1 VGSTLYQMPNC
12 PRGKTMT
19 FSLEA
24 YQAIMLAITIVGSIF
39 GAGKAFFG
47 RIETSLKDRDDG
59 LKTELSKMGDQ
70 MSKESE
76 AIRQLDREILKL
88 KAELP
93 REYVAKE
100 DFIRSFTVVEAK
112 IDAVQTTLTQFAKE
126 K

>member
-1 VGSTLYQMPNC
+1 MMTLE
-12 PRGKTMT
+12 
-19 FSLEA
+19 LEG
-24 YQAIMLAITIVGSIF
+24 YQAIMLAITIGGSIF

-59 LKTELSKMGDQ
+59 LKTELSKLGDQ

-88 KAELP
+88 KADLP

-100 DFIRSFTVVEAK
+100 DFVRSFTVVEAK

>member
-1 VGSTLYQMPNC
+1 MMTLE
-12 PRGKTMT
+12 
-19 FSLEA
+19 LEG
-24 YQAIMLAITIVGSIF
+24 YQAIMLAITIGGAIF

-59 LKTELSKMGDQ
+59 LKAEIAKVNDNV
-70 MSKESE
+70 SKESE

>member
-1 VGSTLYQMPNC
+1 MMTLE
-12 PRGKTMT
+12 
-19 FSLEA
+19 LEG
-24 YQAIMLAITIVGSIF
+24 YQAIILAITIGGSIF

-59 LKTELSKMGDQ
+59 LKAEIAKVNDNV
-70 MSKESE
+70 SKESE

-100 DFIRSFTVVEAK
+100 DFVRSFTVVEAK

>member
-1 VGSTLYQMPNC
+1 MMTLE
-12 PRGKTMT
+12 
-19 FSLEA
+19 LEG
-24 YQAIMLAITIVGSIF
+24 YQAIMLAITIGGSIF

-59 LKTELSKMGDQ
+59 LKAEIAKVNDNV
-70 MSKESE
+70 SKESE

-100 DFIRSFTVVEAK
+100 DFVRSFTVVEAK

>member
-1 VGSTLYQMPNC
+1 MTLE
-12 PRGKTMT
+12 
-19 FSLEA
+19 LEG
-24 YQAIMLAITIVGSIF
+24 YQAIMIAITIGGSIF

-59 LKTELSKMGDQ
+59 LKAEIAKVNEN

-76 AIRQLDREILKL
+76 AIRKLDRELLML
-88 KAELP
+88 KADLP

-100 DFIRSFTVVEAK
+100 DFVRSFTVVEAK
-112 IDAVQTTLTQFAKE
+112 IDAVQKTLTNFAKE

>member
-1 VGSTLYQMPNC
+1 MMTLE
-12 PRGKTMT
+12 
-19 FSLEA
+19 LEG
-24 YQAIMLAITIVGSIF
+24 YQAIILAITIGGSIF

-100 DFIRSFTVVEAK
+100 DFVRSFTVVEAK

>member
-1 VGSTLYQMPNC
+1 MTLNLEPYQ
-12 PRGKTMT
+12 
-19 FSLEA
+19 L
-24 YQAIMLAITIVGSIF
+24 IMLILTIGGSIW
-39 GAGKAFFG
+39 GSGKAFFV
-47 RIETSLKDRDDG
+47 RIENSIRERDDNLAVALNNLG
-59 LKTELSKMGDQ
+59 SKLD
-70 MSKESE
+70 KESE

-112 IDAVQTTLTQFAKE
+112 IDAVQTTLTQFAKDN

>member
-1 VGSTLYQMPNC
+1 
-12 PRGKTMT
+12 MT

-24 YQAIMLAITIVGSIF
+24 YQAIMLAITIVGSTF

-59 LKTELSKMGDQ
+59 LKAEIAKVNDNV
-70 MSKESE
+70 SKESE

-100 DFIRSFTVVEAK
+100 DFVRSFTVVEAK

-126 K
+126 N

>member
-1 VGSTLYQMPNC
+1 
-12 PRGKTMT
+12 MT

-24 YQAIMLAITIVGSIF
+24 YQAIMLAITIGGSIF

-59 LKTELSKMGDQ
+59 LKTELSKLGDQ

-100 DFIRSFTVVEAK
+100 DFVRSFTVVEAK

>member
-1 VGSTLYQMPNC
+1 
-12 PRGKTMT
+12 MT

-76 AIRQLDREILKL
+76 AIRQLDREILRRICPVSMSPK
-88 KAELP
+88 K
-93 REYVAKE
+93 
-100 DFIRSFTVVEAK
+100 
-112 IDAVQTTLTQFAKE
+112 TLYARLLW
-126 K
+126 

>member
-1 VGSTLYQMPNC
+1 MTLE
-12 PRGKTMT
+12 
-19 FSLEA
+19 LEG
-24 YQAIMLAITIVGSIF
+24 YQAIMLAITIGGSIF

-59 LKTELSKMGDQ
+59 LKAEIAKVNDNV
-70 MSKESE
+70 SKESE

-100 DFIRSFTVVEAK
+100 DFVRSFTVVEAK

>member
-1 VGSTLYQMPNC
+1 MMTLE
-12 PRGKTMT
+12 
-19 FSLEA
+19 LEG
-24 YQAIMLAITIVGSIF
+24 YQAIMLAITIGGSIF

-59 LKTELSKMGDQ
+59 LKAEIAKVNENV
-70 MSKESE
+70 SKESE

>member
-1 VGSTLYQMPNC
+1 MMTLE
-12 PRGKTMT
+12 
-19 FSLEA
+19 LEG
-24 YQAIMLAITIVGSIF
+24 YQAIILAITIGGSIF

-59 LKTELSKMGDQ
+59 LKAEIAKVNDNV
-70 MSKESE
+70 SKESE

>member
-1 VGSTLYQMPNC
+1 
-12 PRGKTMT
+12 MT
-19 FSLEA
+19 FNLEP
-24 YQAIMLAITIVGSIF
+24 YQLIMLILTIGGSIW

-47 RIETSLKDRDDG
+47 RIEHSIKERDDG
-59 LKTELSKMGDQ
+59 LAVAINNLGSKLD
-70 MSKESE
+70 KESD

-100 DFIRSFTVVEAK
+100 DFVRSFTVVEAK
-112 IDAVQTTLTQFAKE
+112 IDAVQTTLTQFAKDN